1 MLTESVHARATS
13 PAARQAPELAAC
25 GRRGRAAEPEPTLQR
40 DLRLSVRTVD
50 RRGR

>member
-1 MLTESVHARATS
+1 MLTESVHARAIL
-13 PAARQAPELAAC
+13 AAGRQAPVLAAC
-25 GRRGRAAEPEPTLQR
+25 GRRACAAEPERTLQR